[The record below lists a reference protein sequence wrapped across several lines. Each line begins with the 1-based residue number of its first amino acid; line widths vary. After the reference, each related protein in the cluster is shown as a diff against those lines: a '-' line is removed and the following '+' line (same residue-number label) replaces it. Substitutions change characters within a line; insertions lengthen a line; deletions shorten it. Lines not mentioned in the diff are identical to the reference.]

1 MTVPL
6 ALPQLSRP
14 LSVVVA
20 SKNGVKINAVAAA
33 VRVAFPGLEHSVRGA
48 DSDPGVPDQPFGD
61 EQTLL
66 GAYNRLACL
75 AAEPAHAGS
84 LLCAIEGGVG
94 WAAPAPHGW
103 GAPQQR
109 KAGGEQQQQPQL
121 QQGAQRGAQED
132 GQQQQQQ
139 RQLECFAWA
148 VVQAP
153 GGRCSHAR
161 SASFLLPPAIAEL
174 MLTEGLELGA
184 ADDRLWGRVKSGQGS
199 GTIGHLTGG
208 LLTRQAYY
216 QHAVACALVPL
227 MQPAWY
233 PEHAGEMLDAAAGA
247 EAAPP
252 LAGGSEEGTT
262 GP

>member
-6 ALPQLSRP
+6 ALPQLPRP

-33 VRVAFPGLEHSVRGA
+33 VRAAFPGLQHTVAGA
-48 DSDPGVPDQPFGD
+48 ESDPGVPDQPFGD
-61 EQTLL
+61 DQTLL

-75 AAEPAHAGS
+75 AANPANAGS

-94 WAAPAPHGW
+94 WAAPAPHGL
-103 GAPQQR
+103 GALQQR
-109 KAGGEQQQQPQL
+109 QGGEQQ
-121 QQGAQRGAQED
+121 R
-132 GQQQQQQ
+132 

-153 GGRCSHAR
+153 GGRASHAR
-161 SASFLLPPAIAEL
+161 SASFLLPPAITKL

-208 LLTRQAYY
+208 LLTRQSYY
-216 QHAVACALVPL
+216 QHAAACALIPL

-233 PEHAGEMLDAAAGA
+233 PEHAGQLLDSAAA
-247 EAAPP
+247 EAALPV
-252 LAGGSEEGTT
+252 AGCGEEATA
-262 GP
+262 GPQPEF